1 MCSFVSIPIS
11 DTFSSD
17 EINGRRSSLIVYNR
31 SCSSRVGLYGT
42 EEVLDG
48 GKVHL
53 PADLTLSPLRALTLG
68 PEGVAHD
75 EVGDVLH
82 HGVLPRLHE
91 VQVHGTLLLQLL
103 LLLLLQVLLLL

>member
-1 MCSFVSIPIS
+1 MAAVLLFLF
-11 DTFSSD
+11 T
-17 EINGRRSSLIVYNR
+17 IVPA
-31 SCSSRVGLYGT
+31 SRVGLYGT

-53 PADLTLSPLRALTLG
+53 PADLTLSPLTLTLG

-103 LLLLLQVLLLL
+103 LLLQILLLL